1 MTLGG
6 STEPK
11 VFHASLIHPGFLLP
25 LLSWNSIKTIQ
36 NLNSTLI
43 RCSERECML
52 WQKKD
57 NKTIQQPH
65 CGYNVALHCIELA
78 HCITILGQFNGMV
91 RYRHD
96 CKLAKQFWQHFLRK
110 TFHILRKCIN
120 STQTSFWLTI
130 NNEKNIFRHLQCLY
144 SVAIVETALPL
155 DSVLVSE
162 LPRFAEEAVFTKS
175 FGRVWLLLRVICHRL
190 FRMFVKSHRHDQTC
204 GQFEKPLQWKAL
216 RALAWRKIHVHNFL
230 EFYFSNK
237 CCSRLDIHIVKF
249 YQPLCTILTKRPICA
264 IGRFSSFFSLS
275 SVVRWP
281 LTTKVKHNI

>member
-1 MTLGG
+1 MFWVGWYALT
-6 STEPK
+6 
-11 VFHASLIHPGFLLP
+11 
-25 LLSWNSIKTIQ
+25 
-36 NLNSTLI
+36 
-43 RCSERECML
+43 
-52 WQKKD
+52 KKD

-91 RYRHD
+91 RNRHE
-96 CKLAKQFWQHFLRK
+96 CKLAKQFWQHFLRN

-144 SVAIVETALPL
+144 SCVAIVETALPL

-281 LTTKVKHNI
+281 LTTKVKDNI